1 MTETDFGRV
10 PVQIV
15 EILQPFC
22 ANTFGVAPC
31 NATGT
36 KCFNARATCTDS
48 AGLATN
54 FALGTP
60 LSLFFASGKVAE
72 RGITGAPYIFPALI
86 SVSTTPTRINLASS
100 SSDAQGLGNRAVCS
114 ITIADFAHTDRR
126 VDPYVDTRGYD
137 PLTQANGSF
146 WSRWLVRNRY
156 RQNVV
161 IKVYEGYEGQ
171 ALNAMLV
178 RQYFLQEVQPDWSAG
193 RVTIQGKD
201 ILTKL
206 EERKAQAPALSP
218 GALAANID
226 AAVLSFDV
234 MGAVVGDYP
243 APGTVRIGSEVMTYS
258 AVVAITN
265 GVTLTITT
273 RGTDNTVAATH
284 SAGDGVQRCLRYTS
298 ATLTA
303 ILTDLLQNFGGIP
316 AAYLDTAQWATEL
329 PVYLNLYNLTAL
341 ITDPTAVTELVSEI
355 QEQALFYIWWDERE
369 AKVRV
374 KAIRGVDEQPPVLTQ
389 ERHILQGSLTIT
401 EKPRER
407 ASQVWIYYNKS
418 DYTKSLSDVRSYSGQ
433 FVIANLEAETD
444 ELYGEASI
452 RKVLARWIPSDALA
466 ANTAGKI
473 ITRYVDVPSECVF
486 RLDAK
491 DRTYW
496 VGKTVTLSHSMDVD
510 QFGDRRLRNWTIV
523 SAEEVIPGEAVEYI
537 AEDTTLYG
545 RVHYVMAAGAADYPG
560 GALAPFKN
568 LYIGNASGL
577 LSDGSPCGRIS

>member
-10 PVQIV
+10 PVQVV
-15 EILQPFC
+15 EILQPLC
-22 ANTFGVAPC
+22 ANTFGTLPC
-31 NATGT
+31 TATGT
-36 KCFNARATCTDS
+36 KCFNTRASCTDS
-48 AGLATN
+48 AGAATN

-72 RGITGAPYIFPALI
+72 KGIVGAPYIFPALL
-86 SVSTTPTRINLASS
+86 SVSTTPTRINLASA

-114 ITIADFAHTDRR
+114 ITLADFAHTDRR
-126 VDPYVDTRGYD
+126 VDPYVDTRGYA

-161 IKVYEGYEGQ
+161 IKVYEGYEGE
-171 ALNAMLV
+171 ALASMRV
-178 RQYFLQEVQPDWSAG
+178 RQYFLQEIQPDFGSG

-218 GALAANID
+218 GALATNIT
-226 AAVLSFDV
+226 AVALSFDV
-234 MGAVVGDYP
+234 LGAVVGDYP
-243 APGTVRIGSEVMTYS
+243 APGTVRIGSELMTYS
-258 AVVAITN
+258 AVTAITN

-284 SAGDGVQRCLRYTS
+284 SARDGVQRCLRYTAAS
-298 ATLTA
+298 LMS
-303 ILTDLLQNFGGIP
+303 ILTDLLQVYGGIP
-316 AAYLDTAQWATEL
+316 VGYLDTAQWATEL
-329 PVYLNLYNLTAL
+329 PVYLNLYSLTAL
-341 ITDPTAVTELVSEI
+341 ITEPTAVTELVSEI
-355 QEQALFYIWWDERE
+355 QEQALFYIWWDERA

-374 KAIRGVDEQPPVLTQ
+374 KAIRGIDSETPVLTQ
-389 ERHILQGSLTIT
+389 ERHILQGSFSVT

-407 ASQVWIYYNKS
+407 TSQVWIYYNKA
-418 DYTKSLSDVRSYSGQ
+418 DYTKSLSDVRSYAGQ
-433 FVIANLEAETD
+433 FVVANLETETD

-473 ITRYVDVPSECVF
+473 ITRYVDVPSECTF

-491 DRTYW
+491 DRGYW
-496 VGKTVTLSHSMDVD
+496 VGDTVTISHSMDVD
-510 QFGDRRLRNWTIV
+510 QFGSRRFRNWTIIA
-523 SAEEVIPGEAVEYI
+523 AEEVIPGEVVEYV

-545 RVHYVMAAGAADYPG
+545 KVNFVMATGAASYPG
-560 GALAPFKN
+560 AALAPFKN
-568 LYIGNASGL
+568 CYIGNASGK
-577 LSDGSPCGRIS
+577 LSDGSACGRIS